1 MTTVDASSR
10 LYGDVYGQDRA
21 IAALVAA
28 AKRPVHAYL
37 FVGPAGSGE
46 TRAARGF
53 AAAMLCPSTPP
64 DGTCEVCR
72 RVLDSVHPDVVEV
85 EREGASISID
95 TAREVTRIAAT
106 SPVEGERKVV
116 ILHDFHLVRESGP
129 ALLKTIEEPPPTTV
143 FVILADYLPPE
154 LVTIAS
160 RCVRVDFEALTEA
173 QIADA
178 LEASG
183 VDRQRAGE
191 LAVASGGRLDRAR
204 LLAEDDGFQ
213 ARRQAWRS
221 VPARLDGTGA
231 TAASIADELLASLD
245 ASVAPL
251 SARQTTEK
259 EALEERNARAA
270 EVTGQAKGGGAKG
283 GRAKG
288 GGRAARA
295 VLNTGLKELEEKQRR
310 EARRQR
316 TDELRAGLASLA
328 GAYRERLAASAG
340 TPASRQA
347 MEAVAAI
354 DRLAQD
360 LQYNPGELLALQA
373 LLVKIGRIR
382 LPG

>member
-1 MTTVDASSR
+1 MRFMTTVDASSR
-10 LYGDVYGQDRA
+10 LYGEVYGQGRA
-21 IAALVAA
+21 VAALIAA

-37 FVGPAGSGE
+37 FVGPAGSGK

-72 RVLDSVHPDVVEV
+72 RVLEGVHPDVVEV

-95 TAREVTRIAAT
+95 TAREVTRIATT
-106 SPVEGERKVV
+106 SPVEGDRKVV

-143 FVILADYLPPE
+143 FVILADYLPAE

-160 RCVRVDFEALTEA
+160 RCVRIDFEALSEV
-173 QIADA
+173 QIAEA

-183 VDRQRAGE
+183 VDHQRAGE
-191 LAVASGGRLDRAR
+191 LAAASGGRLDRAR

-221 VPARLDGTGA
+221 IPARLDGSGA
-231 TAASIADELLASLD
+231 TAALIADELLAGLD

-251 SARQTTEK
+251 TARHVIEK

-270 EVTGQAKGGGAKG
+270 EITGPTKG
-283 GRAKG
+283 GRSRGA
-288 GGRAARA
+288 GRAARA
-295 VLNTGLKELEEKQRR
+295 VLTTGVKELEERQRR

-328 GAYRERLAASAG
+328 SAYRERLAAAAG
-340 TPASRQA
+340 TPAARQA

-382 LPG
+382 HPG

>member
-37 FVGPAGSGE
+37 FVGPPGSGK

-53 AAAMLCPSTPP
+53 AAAVLCPSTPP

-72 RVLDSVHPDVVEV
+72 RVLDCVHPDVVEV

-154 LVTIAS
+154 LMTIAS
-160 RCVRVDFEALTEA
+160 RCVRIDFEALTEA
-173 QIADA
+173 MIAEV

-183 VDRQRAGE
+183 VDHQQAGD

-204 LLAEDDGFQ
+204 LLAEDVGFQ

-231 TAASIADELLASLD
+231 TAALIADELLASLD

-251 SARQTTEK
+251 SARQTREK

-270 EVTGQAKGGGAKG
+270 EVTGQTKG

-295 VLNTGLKELEEKQRR
+295 VLSTGLKELEERQRR

-328 GAYRERLAASAG
+328 GAYRERLAAAPG

-354 DRLAQD
+354 DQLARD

>member
-1 MTTVDASSR
+1 MATVDASSR

-21 IAALVAA
+21 IAALISA

-37 FVGPAGSGE
+37 FVGPAGSGK

-72 RVLDSVHPDVVEV
+72 RVLDGVHPDVVEV

-143 FVILADYLPPE
+143 FVILADYVPPE

-160 RCVRVDFEALTEA
+160 RCVRIDFEALTEA
-173 QIADA
+173 QIGRA

-183 VDRQRAGE
+183 VDQKLAGE

-231 TAASIADELLASLD
+231 SAALIADELLASLD

-251 SARQTTEK
+251 NARHAVEK

-270 EVTGQAKGGGAKG
+270 EVTGQTKG

-288 GGRAARA
+288 GGRSARA
-295 VLNTGLKELEEKQRR
+295 VLNTGLKELEERQRR
-310 EARRQR
+310 ETRRQR

-328 GAYRERLAASAG
+328 GAYRERLAAATG
-340 TPASRQA
+340 TPAARQA

-354 DRLAQD
+354 DQLAQD